1 VAEEAEGAAE
11 ELSVFTELPAP
22 PPPVPAQQSPAK
34 PVRPRP
40 ARTPLPAA
48 FFVAISVLVSLSG
61 LALWGACYTFVLS
74 SVQEHRA
81 QHILYA
87 AFRGQVAE
95 GTAPS
100 GGRIAHGAPVAMLEA
115 PTVHLHHLMVVEG
128 TTSGDLEA
136 GPGHR
141 RDSPLPGQVGTSFIA
156 GRSRTFGAPFAR
168 IGSLKK
174 GDTITALTGEGTFKF
189 SVDAVRRPGDSLS
202 AFDAGA
208 ARLTLVTSEAIKGGA
223 RQLLYVDATLKGAAQ
238 PESTGRPSSIPAAER
253 QMQGDRRAFLPV
265 VLWLGAM
272 LLVVVAASVAR
283 VRWGLRQTVVV
294 GLPLAIAS
302 AWGVAETATHL
313 LPNLF

>member
-1 VAEEAEGAAE
+1 
-11 ELSVFTELPAP
+11 LPA
-22 PPPVPAQQSPAK
+22 
-34 PVRPRP
+34 
-40 ARTPLPAA
+40 T
-48 FFVAISVLVSLSG
+48 FFVAISVLLSLSG
-61 LALWGACYTFVLS
+61 LALWGAFYTFVLG

-115 PTVHLHHLMVVEG
+115 PSVRLHHLMVVEG

-174 GDTITALTGEGTFKF
+174 GDTITAQTGEGTFKF

-202 AFDAGA
+202 AFDEGA
-208 ARLTLVTSEAIKGGA
+208 ARLTLVTSEPIKGGA

-238 PESTGRPSSIPAAER
+238 PESTGRPTSIPAAER
-253 QMQGDRRAFLPV
+253 QMQGDRRALLPV
-265 VLWLGAM
+265 VLWLGA
-272 LLVVVAASVAR
+272 LLAVVVAGSVAR
-283 VRWGLRQTVVV
+283 IRWGRGQTVVV
-294 GLPLAIAS
+294 GLPLAIACV
-302 AWGVAETATHL
+302 WGVAETATHL

>member
-1 VAEEAEGAAE
+1 MPVAAE
-11 ELSVFTELPAP
+11 EIALVPEVPAPAP
-22 PPPVPAQQSPAK
+22 PASVQARQAK

-48 FFVAISVLVSLSG
+48 FFVAISVLLSLSG
-61 LALWGACYTFVLS
+61 LALWGAFYTLVLS

-81 QHILYA
+81 QHVLYA

-100 GGRIAHGAPVAMLEA
+100 GGTIAHGAPVAMLEA
-115 PTVHLHHLMVVEG
+115 PSAGLRHLMVVEG

-141 RDSPLPGQVGTSFIA
+141 RDSPLPGQVGTSFIV
-156 GRSRTFGAPFAR
+156 GRSRTFGAPFVR
-168 IGSLKK
+168 IRSLKR
-174 GDTITALTGEGTFKF
+174 GDPITVQTGEGTFKF

-202 AFDAGA
+202 AFDAGT
-208 ARLTLVTSEAIKGGA
+208 ARLTLVTSEPVKGGA
-223 RQLLYVDATLKGAAQ
+223 RQLLYVDATLKGTAQ
-238 PESTGRPSSIPAAER
+238 PASTGRPASIPVAER

-272 LLVVVAASVAR
+272 LIVVVAASVAR
-283 VRWGLRQTVVV
+283 VRWGFRQTVVV
-294 GLPLAIAS
+294 GLPLVVAS